1 VNALASEHAE
11 LLKKQRQIAQ
21 RALGQGRRW
30 YLRAVLMMVIGVIAG
45 LRGGQLY
52 YTLGVIMVILA
63 GIAASMGRSMRRGA
77 RESLEKIDLMEHT
90 SSDHIGELGG

>member
-1 VNALASEHAE
+1 MNALASDHAE
-11 LLKKQRQIAQ
+11 LLKKQRKVAQ

-30 YLRAVLMMVIGVIAG
+30 YLRAVLMLVIAVVAG
-45 LRGGQLY
+45 IRGGQVNY
-52 YTLGVIMVILA
+52 VIGGVMVLLA
-63 GIAASMGRSMRRGA
+63 GICASMGRSMRRGA